1 MVKTLLYQLK
11 PEIKKWLLIKIKNL
25 PIINLSMKMRKT
37 IGFINAYILR
47 KKINKNINRLIRKS
61 IFPKGT
67 DFNNVLNW
75 G

>member
-1 MVKTLLYQLK
+1 MSTGIYSV
-11 PEIKKWLLIKIKNL
+11 
-25 PIINLSMKMRKT
+25 
-37 IGFINAYILR
+37 